1 MEENVYLCNR
11 IDESFIVIKHGL
23 FIVLICFAIST
34 PTAAQ
39 HTITLRGDT
48 VTSVTIKEDNSY
60 CDRGKGYTWPPE
72 MVYPPSAWV
81 GYMAWDGKHQ
91 ILLERKARR
100 TKSTEM
106 DSATWLHL
114 DSLMAEIGVS
124 RPATA
129 ADLGITEK
137 VFKKVLSERKLKRW
151 FYRHY
156 YLSIDEA
163 ASLED
168 FDKWLM
174 KQYEEYQ
181 DTNSILII
189 TDAFIHINIEITLR
203 HGETKYVSMWR
214 HSPEYPI
221 SFNGRDYFNLNLYR
235 HLCALMPKTFDYSY
249 EDFKRRLIISYLEYL
264 VNKI

>member
-1 MEENVYLCNR
+1 MRIYRLLAILVY
-11 IDESFIVIKHGL
+11 IVTSL
-23 FIVLICFAIST
+23 SA
-34 PTAAQ
+34 AAQ
-39 HTITLRGDT
+39 HTITLRGDK

-60 CDRGKGYTWPPE
+60 CDRSKRPPE

-81 GYMAWDGKHQ
+81 RYMAWDGKHQ
-91 ILLERKARR
+91 ILLERNARC

-106 DSATWLHL
+106 DSATWLQL

-137 VFKKVLSERKLKRW
+137 VFKKILSERKVV
-151 FYRHY
+151 
-156 YLSIDEA
+156 A

-168 FDKWLM
+168 FDQWLV
-174 KQYEEYQ
+174 KQYEEHK
-181 DTNSILII
+181 DTNRIFII
-189 TDAFIHINIEITLR
+189 RDAFIHINIEITLC
-203 HGETKYVSMWR
+203 HDKTKYVNMWR
-214 HSPEYPI
+214 YSPEYPI

-249 EDFKRRLIISYLEYL
+249 EDFQRRLIISYLEYL

>member
-1 MEENVYLCNR
+1 MRIYRLLAILVY
-11 IDESFIVIKHGL
+11 IVTSL
-23 FIVLICFAIST
+23 SA
-34 PTAAQ
+34 AAQ

-60 CDRGKGYTWPPE
+60 CDRSKRPPE

-91 ILLERKARR
+91 ILLERNARC
-100 TKSTEM
+100 TKSSEM
-106 DSATWLHL
+106 DSATWLQL

-137 VFKKVLSERKLKRW
+137 VFKKVLSERKVV
-151 FYRHY
+151 
-156 YLSIDEA
+156 A

-168 FDKWLM
+168 FDQWLV
-174 KQYEEYQ
+174 KQYEEHK
-181 DTNSILII
+181 DTNRFFII
-189 TDAFIHINIEITLR
+189 TDAFIHINIEITLC
-203 HGETKYVSMWR
+203 HGKTKYVSMWR
-214 HSPEYPI
+214 YSPEYPI

-249 EDFKRRLIISYLEYL
+249 EDFQRRLIFSYLEYL

>member
-1 MEENVYLCNR
+1 MKTLKILATLSC
-11 IDESFIVIKHGL
+11 F
-23 FIVLICFAIST
+23 VLAFPAVAQ
-34 PTAAQ
+34 PQ

-60 CDRGKGYTWPPE
+60 CDRGSDHKWPPE
-72 MVYPPSAWV
+72 MVYPPEAWV
-81 GYMAWDGKHQ
+81 GYMAWDGNHR
-91 ILLERKARR
+91 ILLERKAKR

-106 DSATWLHL
+106 DSTTWLHL
-114 DSLMAEIGVS
+114 DSLIAEIGVS
-124 RPATA
+124 RPASA

-168 FDKWLM
+168 FDQWLM

-181 DTNSILII
+181 DTNSIFII
-189 TDAFIHINIEITLR
+189 TDAFIHVNIEITLR

-214 HSPEYPI
+214 YSPEYPI

-249 EDFKRRLIISYLEYL
+249 EDFQRRLIISYLEYL

>member
-1 MEENVYLCNR
+1 MRIYRLLAILVY
-11 IDESFIVIKHGL
+11 IVTSL
-23 FIVLICFAIST
+23 SA
-34 PTAAQ
+34 AAQ

-60 CDRGKGYTWPPE
+60 CDRSKRPPE

-91 ILLERKARR
+91 ILLERNARC

-106 DSATWLHL
+106 DSATWLQL

-137 VFKKVLSERKLKRW
+137 VFKKVLSERKVKRW

-156 YLSIDEA
+156 YMSADVA
-163 ASLED
+163 AFLED
-168 FDKWLM
+168 FDQWLV
-174 KQYEEYQ
+174 KQYEEHK
-181 DTNSILII
+181 DTNSIFII
-189 TDAFIHINIEITLR
+189 TDAFIHINTEITLC
-203 HGETKYVSMWR
+203 HGKTKYVSMWR
-214 HSPEYPI
+214 YSPEYPI

-235 HLCALMPKTFDYSY
+235 HLCALMPKTFDYCY
-249 EDFKRRLIISYLEYL
+249 EDFQRRLIYSYLEYV

>member
-1 MEENVYLCNR
+1 MRIYRLLAILVY
-11 IDESFIVIKHGL
+11 IVTSL
-23 FIVLICFAIST
+23 SA
-34 PTAAQ
+34 AAQ

-60 CDRGKGYTWPPE
+60 CDRSKRPPE
-72 MVYPPSAWV
+72 MVYPPSTWV

-91 ILLERKARR
+91 ILLERNARC

-106 DSATWLHL
+106 DSATWLQL

-137 VFKKVLSERKLKRW
+137 VFKKVLSERKVV
-151 FYRHY
+151 
-156 YLSIDEA
+156 A

-168 FDKWLM
+168 FDQWLV
-174 KQYEEYQ
+174 KQYEEHK
-181 DTNSILII
+181 DTNSFFII
-189 TDAFIHINIEITLR
+189 TDAFIHINIEITLY
-203 HGETKYVSMWR
+203 HGKTKYVSMWR
-214 HSPEYPI
+214 YSPEYPI

-249 EDFKRRLIISYLEYL
+249 EDFQRRLIFSYLEYL

>member
-1 MEENVYLCNR
+1 MTKYKNL
-11 IDESFIVIKHGL
+11 VI
-23 FIVLICFAIST
+23 FVCFTLSLSAE
-34 PTAAQ
+34 AQ
-39 HTITLRGDT
+39 HIITLRGDT

-60 CDRGKGYTWPPE
+60 CDRGRAYKWPPE

-81 GYMAWDGKHQ
+81 GYMAWDGNHR

-106 DSATWLHL
+106 DSVTWLQL

-129 ADLGITEK
+129 ADLCITEK
-137 VFKKVLSERKLKRW
+137 VFKKVLSERKVKRW
-151 FYRHY
+151 LYRHY
-156 YLSIDEA
+156 YMCVDEA
-163 ASLED
+163 VSLKG
-168 FDKWLM
+168 FDQWLM
-174 KQYEEYQ
+174 KQYKEYN
-181 DTNSILII
+181 DTNSIFII

-203 HGETKYVSMWR
+203 HGKTKYVSMWR
-214 HSPEYPI
+214 HSPEDPI

-249 EDFKRRLIISYLEYL
+249 EDFQRQLIYSYLESV

>member
-1 MEENVYLCNR
+1 MRIYRLLAILVY
-11 IDESFIVIKHGL
+11 IVTSL
-23 FIVLICFAIST
+23 SA
-34 PTAAQ
+34 AAQ
-39 HTITLRGDT
+39 HTITLRGDK

-60 CDRGKGYTWPPE
+60 CDRSKRPPE

-91 ILLERKARR
+91 ILLERNARC

-106 DSATWLHL
+106 DSATWLQL

-129 ADLGITEK
+129 SDLGITEK
-137 VFKKVLSERKLKRW
+137 VFKKVLSERKVV
-151 FYRHY
+151 
-156 YLSIDEA
+156 A
-163 ASLED
+163 ASLEG
-168 FDKWLM
+168 FDQWLV
-174 KQYEEYQ
+174 KQYEEHK
-181 DTNSILII
+181 DTNSIFII
-189 TDAFIHINIEITLR
+189 TDAFIHINIEITLC
-203 HGETKYVSMWR
+203 HGKTKYVSMWR
-214 HSPEYPI
+214 YSPEYPI

-249 EDFKRRLIISYLEYL
+249 EDFQRRLIISYLEYL

>member
-1 MEENVYLCNR
+1 MRIYRLLAILVY
-11 IDESFIVIKHGL
+11 IVTSL
-23 FIVLICFAIST
+23 SA
-34 PTAAQ
+34 AAQ

-60 CDRGKGYTWPPE
+60 CDRSKRPPE

-91 ILLERKARR
+91 ILLERNARC

-106 DSATWLHL
+106 DSATWLQL

-137 VFKKVLSERKLKRW
+137 VFKKVLSERKVV
-151 FYRHY
+151 
-156 YLSIDEA
+156 A

-168 FDKWLM
+168 FDQWLV
-174 KQYEEYQ
+174 KQYEEHK
-181 DTNSILII
+181 DTNSIFII
-189 TDAFIHINIEITLR
+189 TDAFIHINIEITLY
-203 HGETKYVSMWR
+203 HGKTKYVSMWR
-214 HSPEYPI
+214 YSPEYPI

-249 EDFKRRLIISYLEYL
+249 EDFQRRLIFSYLEYL

>member
-1 MEENVYLCNR
+1 MRIYRLLAILVY
-11 IDESFIVIKHGL
+11 IVTSL
-23 FIVLICFAIST
+23 SA
-34 PTAAQ
+34 AAQ

-48 VTSVTIKEDNSY
+48 VTSVTIKENNSY
-60 CDRGKGYTWPPE
+60 CDRSKRPPE

-91 ILLERKARR
+91 ILLERNARC

-106 DSATWLHL
+106 DSATWLQL

-137 VFKKVLSERKLKRW
+137 VFKKVLSERKVV
-151 FYRHY
+151 
-156 YLSIDEA
+156 A

-168 FDKWLM
+168 FDQWLV
-174 KQYEEYQ
+174 KQYEEHK
-181 DTNSILII
+181 DTNSIFII
-189 TDAFIHINIEITLR
+189 TDAFIHINIEITLC
-203 HGETKYVSMWR
+203 HGKTKYVSMWR
-214 HSPEYPI
+214 YSPEYPI

-249 EDFKRRLIISYLEYL
+249 EDFQRRLIFSYLEYL

>member
-1 MEENVYLCNR
+1 MRIYRLLAILVY
-11 IDESFIVIKHGL
+11 IVTSL
-23 FIVLICFAIST
+23 SA
-34 PTAAQ
+34 AAQ
-39 HTITLRGDT
+39 HTITLRGDK

-60 CDRGKGYTWPPE
+60 CDRSKRPPE

-91 ILLERKARR
+91 ILLERNARC

-106 DSATWLHL
+106 DSATWLQL

-137 VFKKVLSERKLKRW
+137 VFKKVLSERKVV
-151 FYRHY
+151 
-156 YLSIDEA
+156 A

-168 FDKWLM
+168 FDQWLV
-174 KQYEEYQ
+174 KQYEEHK
-181 DTNSILII
+181 DTNSIII
-189 TDAFIHINIEITLR
+189 RTDAFIHINIEITLC
-203 HGETKYVSMWR
+203 HGKTKYVSMWR
-214 HSPEYPI
+214 YSPEYPI
-221 SFNGRDYFNLNLYR
+221 SFNGRNYFNLNLYR
-235 HLCALMPKTFDYSY
+235 HLCALMPKTFDYCY
-249 EDFKRRLIISYLEYL
+249 EDFQRRLIYSYLEYV

>member
-1 MEENVYLCNR
+1 MKTLKILAALSC
-11 IDESFIVIKHGL
+11 F
-23 FIVLICFAIST
+23 VLAFPAV
-34 PTAAQ
+34 AQ

-60 CDRGKGYTWPPE
+60 CDRGSDHKWPPE
-72 MVYPPSAWV
+72 MVYPPEAWV
-81 GYMAWDGKHQ
+81 GYMAWDGNHR
-91 ILLERKARR
+91 ILLERKAKR

-106 DSATWLHL
+106 DSTTWLHL
-114 DSLMAEIGVS
+114 DSLIAEIGVS
-124 RPATA
+124 RPASA

-168 FDKWLM
+168 FDQWLM

-181 DTNSILII
+181 DTNSIFII
-189 TDAFIHINIEITLR
+189 TDAFIHVNIEITLR

-249 EDFKRRLIISYLEYL
+249 EDFQRRLIISYLEYL

>member
-1 MEENVYLCNR
+1 MRIYRLLAILVY
-11 IDESFIVIKHGL
+11 IVTSL
-23 FIVLICFAIST
+23 SV
-34 PTAAQ
+34 AAQ
-39 HTITLRGDT
+39 HTITLRGDK

-60 CDRGKGYTWPPE
+60 CDRSKRPPE

-81 GYMAWDGKHQ
+81 EYMAWDGKHQ
-91 ILLERKARR
+91 ILLERNARC

-106 DSATWLHL
+106 DSATWLQL

-137 VFKKVLSERKLKRW
+137 VFKKVLSERKVV
-151 FYRHY
+151 
-156 YLSIDEA
+156 A

-168 FDKWLM
+168 FDQWLV
-174 KQYEEYQ
+174 KQYEEHK

-189 TDAFIHINIEITLR
+189 TDAFIHINIEITLC
-203 HGETKYVSMWR
+203 HGKTKYVSMWR
-214 HSPEYPI
+214 YRPEYPI

-249 EDFKRRLIISYLEYL
+249 EDFQRRLIISYLEYL